1 MTSDKEYAV
10 FMYEAGEI
18 TTLVDD
24 LNTVRYGYAAPFY
37 WIEMPD
43 GKRDHRITRGELVAS
58 LAVLRMNYPGIKLQ
72 LVGTL
77 PAPKRKSK

>member
-1 MTSDKEYAV
+1 MSNKDYTV
-10 FMYEAGEI
+10 FMDRMGNI

-24 LNTVRYGYAAPFY
+24 LNTVKYGYAAPFY

-43 GKRDHRITRGELVAS
+43 GKRNHCITRGKLVAS
-58 LAVLRMNYPGIKLQ
+58 LAVLRMNFPDIKLQ

>member
-1 MTSDKEYAV
+1 MSEVQYSVARDPTNFDVMIQE
-10 FMYEAGEI
+10 
-18 TTLVDD
+18 

-43 GKRDHRITRGELVAS
+43 GKRNHCITRGKLMAS
-58 LAVLRMNYPGIKLQ
+58 LAVLRMNFPDIKLQ